1 MRTGRTQLQR
11 LTALPTKAVTAMTPP
26 SLITSKGN
34 MRLIDNENGDYR
46 MQPEDISEEFFDLT
60 NDTNDTNKNASTQ
73 NSPIP
78 DSQTN
83 TNPNSNTNTASEVE
97 DIELIELKKLYTF
110 EDKKMSELMDDQKKK
125 IIRSTWVIVWKGSVQ
140 TYAGIT
146 LI

>member
-1 MRTGRTQLQR
+1 
-11 LTALPTKAVTAMTPP
+11 MTPP

-97 DIELIELKKLYTF
+97 DIELKELA
-110 EDKKMSELMDDQKKK
+110 DKEPLSAVGTSSKGDELQLTMDGKWAD
-125 IIRSTWVIVWKGSVQ
+125 IWIRGRDLKSGNPT
-140 TYAGIT
+140 
-146 LI
+146 